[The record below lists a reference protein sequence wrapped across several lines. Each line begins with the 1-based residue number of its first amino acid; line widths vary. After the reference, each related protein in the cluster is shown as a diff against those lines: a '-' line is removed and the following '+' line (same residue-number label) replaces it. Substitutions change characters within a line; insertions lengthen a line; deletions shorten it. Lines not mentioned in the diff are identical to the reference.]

1 MTMQQKVILA
11 IFIFIS
17 VHLQAQFRGDRDQ
30 SVDFSKIN
38 FEDVSFGVRISPSV
52 SWLKVNHNDAQADG
66 ATLKY
71 GVGIVA
77 QYEINS
83 LLSVVSGVS
92 YNAFGGY
99 VFDNQSLNTPTNRS
113 NYKLNYSQIEI
124 PLGLRINTP
133 AFDKMSY
140 YVQTGATAGFILSAN
155 EVHKSTLPDT
165 EIPEM
170 NILALTS
177 PSTVGCFLGIGTSY
191 TIYKGLKLFGEINY
205 KLALSNV
212 AVGNNYMNDNVHNY
226 TMPIEI
232 YPSAMDFS
240 IGLMF

>member
-1 MTMQQKVILA
+1 MQHKIILA

-30 SVDFSKIN
+30 SVDFSRIS
-38 FEDVSFGVRISPSV
+38 FEDISFGLRLTPAIT
-52 SWLKVNHNDAQADG
+52 WLNVNHNDAQADG

-71 GVGIVA
+71 GAGIVA

-83 LLSVVSGVS
+83 LLSVVSGVNYS
-92 YNAFGGY
+92 TFGGY

-124 PLGLRINTP
+124 PLGLRLNTP
-133 AFDKMSY
+133 AFNRMSY
-140 YVQTGATAGFILSAN
+140 YMQAGATTGFILSAS
-155 EVHKSTLPDT
+155 EVHKSTQPDT
-165 EIPEM
+165 EIPEI
-170 NILALTS
+170 NILSLTS
-177 PSTVGCFLGIGTSY
+177 PSTVGCFFGIGTSY

-205 KLALSNV
+205 KIALSNV

-226 TMPIEI
+226 TAPIEI
-232 YPSAMDFS
+232 RPSAMDFS